1 MANYKNKFGR
11 LPGDLSQNEMVE
23 RMIRV
28 NHAGEYGAKRIYEG
42 QLSVLGDTKEG
53 EIIREMEMAERRHL
67 EKFSELIVKRRVR
80 PTVLSPLWHVAGYAL
95 GVVTAK
101 LGKEAAMACTVAVE
115 EVIEEHYADQ
125 YDQLNTI
132 PEKQSETELKSIIED
147 FREEEIEHRNIAL
160 DNDALDAPGYPVLT
174 KAIKSGSKLAIW
186 LSERL

>member
-1 MANYKNKFGR
+1 MASDKNKFGR
-11 LPGDLSQNEMVE
+11 LPGDLTQNEMVE

-42 QLSVLGDTKEG
+42 QLSVLADTKEG
-53 EIIREMEMAERRHL
+53 EVIREMEMAERRHL

-95 GVVTAK
+95 GFATAK

-125 YDQLNTI
+125 YDRLNAI

-160 DNDALDAPGYPVLT
+160 DNDALDAPGYPALT
-174 KAIKSGSKLAIW
+174 KAIKSGSRLAIW
-186 LSERL
+186 LSERI